1 MGNMFIRQ
9 FFIKLYRNI
18 AGIFRVIAGQLLTLC
33 VLILV
38 DLFFSGNYFT
48 KHFQTT
54 ALIKKI
60 VSLISC
66 VHRDV
71 MHLRSLESTLKSLE

>member
-1 MGNMFIRQ
+1 MMVNMFIRQ
-9 FFIKLYRNI
+9 FFNKLYRNI
-18 AGIFRVIAGQLLTLC
+18 VGILGNSRSTSHIVRPDFSGFI
-33 VLILV
+33 
-38 DLFFSGNYFT
+38 FSGNYFT

-54 ALIKKI
+54 ALIKTI